1 MVAMCTYFCFASF
14 SPDALQSISVR
25 ARRACHPP
33 LLRIATLCF
42 ILSGAFFVVSF
53 MFSFVMF
60 MNARESVLRE
70 STGVY
75 HPGTFRVLQSYG
87 QEHKGGG
94 WLSGTGVQ
102 RRAFARGLVE
112 GNQEWVDLGPYLGA
126 VPKDEET
133 VLRSVP
139 PETIIPVFYNPSAS
153 GDYRV
158 EVRGSGP
165 AVVATGELKT
175 SSAKYGALATGL
187 MLFTFMRLRKLC
199 F

>member
-1 MVAMCTYFCFASF
+1 MSTYGGFPSHN
-14 SPDALQSISVR
+14 PDARESISER
-25 ARRACHPP
+25 ERSAAHP
-33 LLRIATLCF
+33 LLFRIVTFCP

-75 HPGTFRVLQSYG
+75 HPATFRVLQSYG

-158 EVRGSGP
+158 QVRGSVP
-165 AVVATGELKT
+165 PVEANEKLKT